1 MRTPIL
7 ITYSERPSSSLL
19 SCSWVNFIQ
28 GVPHLKLTLYTKTTH
43 WVSFK
48 FSSHLFLLSLL
59 ACCCSFG
66 LHLGC
71 VCFFFGCQRGDMFVK
86 QLKQLQFIKVTRFK
100 QYRLTIGW
108 KQNNTLVSYKLSYV
122 HKYRNSSFLR
132 ERKKICFFSSSSS
145 SLIFYLMFHL
155 GFNKLSIDCLY
166 LLWLWIST
174 LYFVCL
180 FWVQYQYLLT

>member
-1 MRTPIL
+1 M
-7 ITYSERPSSSLL
+7 
-19 SCSWVNFIQ
+19 
-28 GVPHLKLTLYTKTTH
+28 
-43 WVSFK
+43 
-48 FSSHLFLLSLL
+48 
-59 ACCCSFG
+59 
-66 LHLGC
+66 
-71 VCFFFGCQRGDMFVK
+71 
-86 QLKQLQFIKVTRFK
+86 KQLQFIKVTRFK

-166 LLWLWIST
+166 LSWSVCGYQLCTLCAFFGFNIST
-174 LYFVCL
+174 YLPRDTSTTGSLLSQTISVLTLQRGLVFKTVLMLKCHMNFLDWKNNNQKLKFTNVLNEIRFLYPPPPTNLNYVF
-180 FWVQYQYLLT
+180 QR